1 MSQTASSTPTP
12 PAPAGLRAYYAL
24 LRGNP
29 DARKL
34 WLAQV
39 ASQLGNWFNT
49 VALLGLLVELTD
61 NPAAGNLIS
70 LAQIVPMAVAGL
82 TISGVVADRFNRK
95 TVMIA
100 ADLVRAVLALSF
112 LWIQTP
118 ETAWIAYAGT
128 VGVAIG
134 TAFYM
139 PASSAALP
147 NVVAPREL
155 PIIAML
161 GQTTFA
167 TMLFVGAFL
176 GGAVTTLLGRN
187 AAFVL
192 NAASFLISALLIS
205 RTRANFNAQRDRS
218 ALSGSGVLRV
228 LTEGMRYLRANAY
241 VRSYVLAKPA
251 TAWALGG
258 FGLFSTYS
266 IAIYNSADW
275 GTSLL
280 YAGRGIGA
288 FVSPLL
294 VSGLI
299 SRQEIPTLN
308 RVIRAGMLL
317 VILGYGAFAFTT
329 SPWIGMLCAGVAHFG
344 NAWAMS
350 LSGLIVQANTPD
362 HVRGRVLALDNVG
375 WSLISS
381 LSNLL
386 VAFVALR
393 WSPQAGVL
401 AAVAMTVGCVLWWM
415 IATRSVARPDHA
427 GEAVPRNPC

>member
-1 MSQTASSTPTP
+1 MRQSHSAAPSAPT
-12 PAPAGLRAYYAL
+12 GLRAYSTL
-24 LRGNP
+24 LRGNS

-49 VALLGLLVELTD
+49 VALLGLLVDLTN

-70 LAQIVPMAVAGL
+70 VAQIVPMAIAGL
-82 TISGVVADRFNRK
+82 TISGVVAGRFNRK

-100 ADLVRAVLALSF
+100 ADLIRAVLALCF

-118 ETAWIAYAGT
+118 QTAWIAYAGT
-128 VGVAIG
+128 IGIAIG

-147 NVVAPREL
+147 NVVAPSEL

-176 GGAVTTLLGRN
+176 GGAVTTVFGRN

-192 NAASFLISALLIS
+192 NAASFLISAVLIS
-205 RTRANFNAQRDRS
+205 RTRANFNALRDRS
-218 ALSGSGVLRV
+218 ALSSAGIVRV
-228 LTEGMRYLRANAY
+228 LTEGMRYLRTNGF
-241 VRSYVLAKPA
+241 VRAYVLAKPA

-266 IAIYNSADW
+266 IAIYNSGDW

-288 FVSPLL
+288 FISPLL

-299 SRQEIPTLN
+299 ARQEIPTLN

-317 VILGYGAFAFTT
+317 VILGYGIFAFTT
-329 SPWIGMLCAGVAHFG
+329 SPWVGMLCAGVAHFG

-362 HVRGRVLALDNVG
+362 YVRGRVLALDNVG

-401 AAVAMTVGCVLWWM
+401 SAVAMTVICVAWWM
-415 IATRSVARPDHA
+415 LATRGIAQPDHA
-427 GEAVPRNPC
+427 GEAAPRNPY